1 MTNPEPSQVGLVPRR
16 RLRVVTIAASMMLI
30 ITPVAS
36 GPGAAAA
43 GTASGTLEQ
52 ASAAPDYVRLV
63 AKHSGK
69 CLTVYQAG
77 GDNNDN
83 VNQFTCAPGY
93 TAANQ
98 VLEVLRGP
106 ALNWNKLRFRH
117 SEKCLTVY
125 QAKTNNGANINQFTC
140 RDGATNQLFYTIDRG
155 NQGNIVRVGHATS
168 KCINVKG
175 ASRDNNANVILWT
188 CSSTAANNLF
198 ILDWL

>member
-1 MTNPEPSQVGLVPRR
+1 MSNREAGQVDLARGR
-16 RLRVVTIAASMMLI
+16 RLRVVTIVASMMLI

-52 ASAAPDYVRLV
+52 ASAAPVYVRLV

-93 TAANQ
+93 TAGNQ
-98 VLEVLRGP
+98 VLEVLSGR
-106 ALNWNKLRFRH
+106 AILWKRLRFRH

-125 QAKTNNGANINQFTC
+125 QAKTNNGANFNQFTC
-140 RDGATNQLFYTIDRG
+140 RDDALNQVFYTIDRG
-155 NQGNIVRVGHATS
+155 NQGSFVRVGHADD